1 MKKEQV
7 LLVWELHPESVKF
20 YLFDAGSHE
29 AYLARMSSGFMIN
42 GGLVP
47 DKHPIYELNE
57 LLSTVEPVSLDTLKY
72 GLNIISVYEA
82 GFFL

>member
-20 YLFDAGSHE
+20 YLFDAYSHL
-29 AYLARMSSGFMIN
+29 AILARESSGLMIN
-42 GGLVP
+42 GDVIP
-47 DKHPIYELNE
+47 DEHPIWELNE